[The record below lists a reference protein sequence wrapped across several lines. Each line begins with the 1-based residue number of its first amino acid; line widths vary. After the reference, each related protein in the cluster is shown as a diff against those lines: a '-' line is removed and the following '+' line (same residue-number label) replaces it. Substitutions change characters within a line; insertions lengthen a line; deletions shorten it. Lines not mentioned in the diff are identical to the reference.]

1 MTGHGKPTTETQ
13 RAAPPQASGSV
24 AATTAIVACGALARE
39 VLALREKYGWA
50 AEVVGVP
57 VLLHNTPER
66 IPPAVRRR
74 IRELRGRFARVVVVY
89 GDCGTAGG
97 LDAAL
102 AEEGVE
108 RIAGPHCYEIYA
120 AGDFPTIMAEAP
132 GTFFLTDYLV
142 GSFDHLV
149 LENLGLDRYP
159 ELLQDYFGNYTR
171 VVYLVQQENPER
183 LARAHW
189 AADQLGLPLEVRK
202 VGLGALETRLV
213 ELMNRG

>member
-1 MTGHGKPTTETQ
+1 MTENSSTE
-13 RAAPPQASGSV
+13 AKAPV
-24 AATTAIVACGALARE
+24 AIVACGALARE
-39 VLALREKYGWA
+39 VLELRDKYGWE

-57 VLLHNTPER
+57 VLLHNTPGR
-66 IPPAVRRR
+66 IPAAVRRR
-74 IRELRGRFARVVVVY
+74 IRELRATHARVVVVY

-120 AGDFPTIMAEAP
+120 AGAFDEIMAEAP

-159 ELLQDYFGNYTR
+159 ELRQDYFGNYTR
-171 VVYLVQQENPER
+171 VVYLVQRQDPAR
-183 LARAHW
+183 LARARW
-189 AADQLGLPLEVRK
+189 AADQLGLPLEVRP

-213 ELMNRG
+213 ELMQRG

>member
-1 MTGHGKPTTETQ
+1 MDTGMTAKTGAPGPTST
-13 RAAPPQASGSV
+13 V
-24 AATTAIVACGALARE
+24 IVACGALARE
-39 VLALREKYGWA
+39 VLALRDKYGWQ

-74 IRELRGRFARVVVVY
+74 IRELRAKHDRVVVVY

-120 AGDFPTIMAEAP
+120 AGEFEKIMAEAP

-159 ELLQDYFGNYTR
+159 ELRQDYFGNYTR
-171 VVYLVQQENPER
+171 VVYLVQREDPER
-183 LARAHW
+183 MKRALW
-189 AADQLGLPLEVRK
+189 AADQLRLPLEVRH

-213 ELMNRG
+213 ELMSRG

>member
-1 MTGHGKPTTETQ
+1 METRVTANSGAPTS
-13 RAAPPQASGSV
+13 PS
-24 AATTAIVACGALARE
+24 TAIVACGALARE
-39 VLALREKYGWA
+39 VLALRTKYGWS

-57 VLLHNTPER
+57 VLLHNTPDR

-74 IRELRGRFARVVVVY
+74 IRELRAKHDRVVVVY

-120 AGDFPTIMAEAP
+120 AGEFEKIMAEAP

-159 ELLQDYFGNYTR
+159 ELRQDYFGNYTR
-171 VVYLVQQENPER
+171 VVYLVQREDPER
-183 LARAHW
+183 MKRARW
-189 AADQLGLPLEVRK
+189 AAEQLQLPLEVRH

-213 ELMNRG
+213 ELMGRD